1 MCYSEKINWLNH
13 FRSIWVY
20 FDFLSKSIFARFLS
34 QKSFITSGTEVLP
47 LISSFLNLDLNFF
60 FLGGSISLQCHIRE
74 SCLMEKS
81 ELTYEA
87 KKNSRK
93 ASKWKKNLGA
103 KFSTKNL
110 KNCNGDEFSS
120 EKQ

>member
-1 MCYSEKINWLNH
+1 MS
-13 FRSIWVY
+13 
-20 FDFLSKSIFARFLS
+20 LSKKFNNIGRKIVTFD
-34 QKSFITSGTEVLP
+34 IV
-47 LISSFLNLDLNFF
+47 FLNLDLKIF
-60 FLGGSISLQCHIRE
+60 FLGGSASLQCHIRE

-81 ELTYEA
+81 DLTYEA

-120 EKQ
+120 EKAII